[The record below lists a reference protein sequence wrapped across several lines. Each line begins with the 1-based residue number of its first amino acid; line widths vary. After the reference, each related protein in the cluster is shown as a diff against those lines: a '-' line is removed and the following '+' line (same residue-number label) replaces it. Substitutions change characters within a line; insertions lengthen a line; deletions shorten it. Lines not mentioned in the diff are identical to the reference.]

1 MNGLR
6 SRRRAGP
13 SKGRLADTPASER
26 PREKLLAKGPEAL
39 DDEELLAILLGTGT
53 AARPVLETARELLK
67 DGGFPG
73 LFARGARDLA
83 RLASGVGP
91 AKAARIEAVLEIGRR
106 LSHDS
111 LSKKNLLA
119 DPASVGRYLVQK
131 LAGETQE
138 VMGGLLL
145 DSKNRLVRDAP
156 LFRGTLTHASVAPAP
171 LFRQAIL
178 AGAAGVILYHNHP
191 SGDPEPSPEDVA
203 TTKRFVAAG
212 REIGIEVKD
221 HLVIGRGCIVS
232 FHERGL
238 LRS

>member
-1 MNGLR
+1 VSNAK
-6 SRRRAGP
+6 RRRPGP
-13 SKGRLADTPASER
+13 RTGRLAETREEER
-26 PREKLLAKGPEAL
+26 PREKMLRKGPEAL

-73 LFARGARDLA
+73 LFARGASDLA
-83 RLASGVGP
+83 RLAVGVGP
-91 AKAARIEAVLEIGRR
+91 AKATRIEAVLEIGRR
-106 LSHDS
+106 LSRDS
-111 LSKKNLLA
+111 LSQKNLLS
-119 DPASVGRYLVQK
+119 DPSAVGRYLVQK

-145 DSKNRLVRDAP
+145 DAKNRLVKDAP
-156 LFRGTLTHASVAPAP
+156 LFRGTLTHAAVAPAP
-171 LFRQAIL
+171 LFRLAIL

-203 TTKRFVAAG
+203 TTQRFVAAG

-221 HLVIGRGCIVS
+221 HLVIGRGRVTS

>member
-1 MNGLR
+1 MLR
-6 SRRRAGP
+6 
-13 SKGRLADTPASER
+13 
-26 PREKLLAKGPEAL
+26 KGPEAL
-39 DDEELLAILLGTGT
+39 DDAELLAIVLGTGT
-53 AARPVLETARELLK
+53 AGKPVMETARGLLE
-67 DGGFPG
+67 DGGLPG
-73 LFARGARDLA
+73 LLAMGVDQLRCLARG
-83 RLASGVGP
+83 VGI
-91 AKAARIEAVLEIGRR
+91 AKATRVGAVVELGRR

-111 LSKKNLLA
+111 LSKKNLLS
-119 DPASVGRYLVQK
+119 DPVSVGRYLIQK

-145 DSKNRLVRDAP
+145 DSKNRLVKDAP

-191 SGDPEPSPEDVA
+191 SGDPEPSPEDLA
-203 TTKRFVAAG
+203 TTQRFVAAG

-221 HLVIGRGCIVS
+221 HVVIGRGRTVS

-238 LRS
+238 LGR

>member
-1 MNGLR
+1 MLR
-6 SRRRAGP
+6 
-13 SKGRLADTPASER
+13 
-26 PREKLLAKGPEAL
+26 KGPEAL

-53 AARPVLETARELLK
+53 AARPVLETARDLLR

-73 LFARGARDLA
+73 LFARGASNLEKLTA
-83 RLASGVGP
+83 GVGP
-91 AKAARIEAVLEIGRR
+91 AKATRIGAVLEIGRR

-111 LSKKNLLA
+111 LSKKNLLS
-119 DPASVGRYLVQK
+119 DPSSVRSYLTAR

-145 DSKNRLVRDAP
+145 DAKNRLIADAP
-156 LFRGTLTHASVAPAP
+156 IFRGTVSHAAVAPAP

-221 HLVIGRGCIVS
+221 HVVVGRGRWVS
-232 FHERGL
+232 FHERGFL
-238 LRS
+238 T